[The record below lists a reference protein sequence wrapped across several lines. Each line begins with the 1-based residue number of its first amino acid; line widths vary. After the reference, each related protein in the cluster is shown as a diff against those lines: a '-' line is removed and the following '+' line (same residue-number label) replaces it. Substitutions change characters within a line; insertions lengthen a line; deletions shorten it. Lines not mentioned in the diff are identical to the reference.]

1 MPKKPDPPSPTE
13 ISPLK
18 QLREELG
25 MSQEDFAR
33 ALGISGQT
41 VSRWELRKNVPTF
54 TVQQMKALERLLQ
67 TIGKTILDL
76 PDQL

>member
-1 MPKKPDPPSPTE
+1 MPKKSGPPSPTE

>member
-1 MPKKPDPPSPTE
+1 
-13 ISPLK
+13 
-18 QLREELG
+18 

>member
-1 MPKKPDPPSPTE
+1 MPKKPSPPSPTE

-25 MSQEDFAR
+25 MSQEEFAR

>member
-1 MPKKPDPPSPTE
+1 MPKKPGPPSPTE